1 MNIEQLKKAVGIL
14 IRPIK
19 TKVLLMVAHGL
30 IEATKDS
37 DELQKLQATFL
48 AGETKNDVRKMHHFG
63 FSSHAPKGSE
73 CIGISVGGNRESLV
87 IIASENRQYRFK
99 DLGEGEV
106 AIYSQSGDFIHFKKD
121 NEIEVSTKN
130 LVINASDD
138 VTVNATNK
146 VTVNTKTAD
155 VNATTATNITSPTTK
170 IDGDLTVTGDV
181 TAEKSVNVTENVLAT
196 GNVTGAVVTGQTSV
210 LSALIASSL
219 SMTVAGTELKDYQTH
234 THDYQDT
241 GNTVNPQTTQGV
253 N

>member
-63 FSSHAPKGSE
+63 FSSYAPKGSE
-73 CIGISVGGNRESLV
+73 CIAVSVGGNRESIV

-121 NEIEVSTKN
+121 NEIEVSTKK
-130 LVINASDD
+130 L
-138 VTVNATNK
+138 TVNAVDE
-146 VTVNTKTAD
+146 VTVNTKTAN
-155 VNATTATNITSPTTK
+155 VNATTATNIASPITT
-170 IDGDLTVTGDV
+170 IDGELIVTGDTTLSGEV
-181 TAEKSVNVTENVLAT
+181 TAEKSVNVTEDVIAT
-196 GNVTGAVVTGQTSV
+196 GDVSGENVNGLVSV
-210 LSALIASSL
+210 SSALIASTT

-234 THDYQDT
+234 NHSYQDDDGTSETTKTT
-241 GNTVNPQTTQGV
+241 GGV